1 MDLLVKEGIITRRLI
16 FQSFCGAAPAEKN
29 NGFIYAKV
37 YGGFEKI
44 RTSVGF
50 YCLSRILQISEQ
62 NQCF

>member
-1 MDLLVKEGIITRRLI
+1 MKEGVIPIRMI
-16 FQSFCGAAPAEKN
+16 FQTFCAAAPAEKN

-50 YCLSRILQISEQ
+50 YL
-62 NQCF
+62 